1 MRVTKKQITDG
12 LIKFIGETLIP
23 DSHDGQLKFVLSM
36 MKDTIRKKPD
46 TVDYFL
52 DNPVISSSITQDDDM
67 YEIGHFTDTM
77 RDILEDCEYYPI
89 AVPEIPLLSPA
100 RKVLKITESDFESLV
115 SAIRGEETAT
125 VEEEE

>member
-12 LIKFIGETLIP
+12 LVKFISETLIP

-52 DNPVISSSITQDDDM
+52 DNPVISSSIIQDDDM
-67 YEIGHFTDTM
+67 YEIGHFADTM
-77 RDILEDCEYYPI
+77 RDILEECEYYPI
-89 AVPEIPLLSPA
+89 TVPEIPLLSPT
-100 RKVLKITESDFESLV
+100 RKVVKITESDFESLV
-115 SAIRGEETAT
+115 SAIKGEEDS
-125 VEEEE
+125 EEE